1 MIKKVMEVI
10 EMIVQARAEHL
21 RKNPQLANW
30 Y

>member
-1 MIKKVMEVI
+1 MIRKIMDVI

-21 RKNPQLANW
+21 RKNPNLASW

>member
-1 MIKKVMEVI
+1 MIKKLMKFI
-10 EMIVQARAEHL
+10 ETIVQARAEHL